1 MRRTRGR
8 TGSGGGSPR
17 PGWAGWSAG
26 WSGSAAPGPAAPTAT
41 PGGGDRGG
49 LAGRGRR
56 GAAAGAGRDPEG
68 GLTWP
73 PTTESAPPRRWV
85 SARRANRQALARFAE
100 FWQALQD
107 VGDALAE
114 AQTAAKNAE
123 SGDWRERNQRH
134 WTIASVDEVRS
145 ALRAAASSL
154 RIVSAQAKR
163 FEPQLIEKD
172 WRR

>member
-1 MRRTRGR
+1 MATRN
-8 TGSGGGSPR
+8 
-17 PGWAGWSAG
+17 AYN
-26 WSGSAAPGPAAPTAT
+26 AT
-41 PGGGDRGG
+41 H
-49 LAGRGRR
+49 
-56 GAAAGAGRDPEG
+56 
-68 GLTWP
+68 
-73 PTTESAPPRRWV
+73 RW

-100 FWQALQD
+100 FWQALQE

-114 AQTAAKNAE
+114 AQRAVKNAE

-145 ALRAAASSL
+145 ALRGCRFSL
-154 RIVSAQAKR
+154 RVVSAQAKR